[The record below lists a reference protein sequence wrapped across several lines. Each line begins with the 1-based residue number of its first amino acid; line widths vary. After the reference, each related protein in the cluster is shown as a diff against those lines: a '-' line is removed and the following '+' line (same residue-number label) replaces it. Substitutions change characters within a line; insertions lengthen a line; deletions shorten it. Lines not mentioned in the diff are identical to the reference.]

1 MSKEVN
7 LPQLEFELYELLRIA
22 AQDDSILVKEE
33 DWRRIEAGIK
43 VLWPNLGKEIYER
56 GVYLTEIE
64 LRICWMTR
72 LHISPRGM
80 AYILKRSKAAI
91 SLARARL
98 YEKFKGEKGN
108 GQMFD
113 EFIRRL

>member
-33 DWRRIEAGIK
+33 DWRRIETGIK

-72 LHISPRGM
+72 LHIPPRGM

-98 YEKFKGEKGN
+98 DEKFKGEKGN

>member
-1 MSKEVN
+1 MSKKVN

-33 DWRRIEAGIK
+33 DWRRIETGIK

-72 LHISPRGM
+72 LHIPPRGM

-91 SLARARL
+91 SLPAPGSMKSSKA
-98 YEKFKGEKGN
+98 KKGTGRCLMN
-108 GQMFD
+108 
-113 EFIRRL
+113 L